1 MHCSP
6 LGKLLNT
13 TAEHKG
19 AYWLIVNRLL
29 QELQLE
35 ELADN
40 CGQKPERLWYGNN
53 RAEVQENKEYE
64 PVPQFLLE
72 DIAFEEISNFTA
84 SDITQQ
90 DLDRCKWLL
99 SNFLRPSEDG
109 EYESYYVPVMAA
121 CAGIGEAIFDD
132 WVEWVLSGH
141 HGEKPDN
148 IAPFKWRG
156 LGLYSGHTTLYSLA
170 KKQDPDWTKKLPSNL
185 RFGAAGG
192 AIWIHRV

>member
-1 MHCSP
+1 MPVP
-6 LGKLLNT
+6 LSRRLDT
-13 TAEHKG
+13 TAEHKVL
-19 AYWLIVNRLL
+19 ADVNRLVA
-29 QELQLE
+29 ELQLE

-72 DIAFEEISNFTA
+72 DIAFEEISNFVA

-99 SNFLRPSEDG
+99 SSFLRPSEDG

-121 CAGIGEAIFDD
+121 CAGVGEAIFDD
-132 WVEWVLSGH
+132 WVEWVLSGTMVR
-141 HGEKPDN
+141 N
-148 IAPFKWRG
+148 
-156 LGLYSGHTTLYSLA
+156 LTT
-170 KKQDPDWTKKLPSNL
+170 
-185 RFGAAGG
+185 F
-192 AIWIHRV
+192 AI